1 MVALSA
7 LLAIGLATVGPS
19 VLSADAMF
27 ALVAVLA
34 GIGIV
39 LAFAMSV
46 ALLADDE
53 APDRPEQARG
63 ARRRGARSAR
73 GHDLRPSK
81 TCHLAVRLSLVPDT
95 VSLRCH
101 PYS

>member
-1 MVALSA
+1 MKALGVLMVALSA

-53 APDRPEQARG
+53 APDRSTDHPEGEAAG
-63 ARRRGARSAR
+63 
-73 GHDLRPSK
+73 
-81 TCHLAVRLSLVPDT
+81 
-95 VSLRCH
+95 
-101 PYS
+101 